1 MARIV
6 IDHSDFTLAF
16 HCPKLAR
23 VLQKA
28 SHNGLTVAGGQ
39 LYSHYSWTGDVL
51 SLRLEKEFGDEKIDP
66 SDISNGGHAQVEHGA
81 PFFFDNTVY
90 RVCLKMKSGRE
101 KPWLDSRFSELEEYF
116 NKEDDGISGSLQ
128 FNNDIGK
135 SDFRFGYLRDG
146 VKCTF
151 AFTFHVLSTKLDYYT
166 DWKGIVDDIEDEYRM
181 LSYDFLKKTYHSFAQ
196 SEDGE
201 TSDMVW
207 WNLFAKHRKDF
218 LDACRLILA
227 RPRLR
232 FRKVDEYRRA
242 DQLKTLT
249 PSLENELA
257 EWYQTASH
265 LYLDAR
271 GAQTKDT
278 PENRFFKYAVETICA
293 KHDVLA
299 QRVMY
304 ESDRIASGGGD
315 AGSGKAKK
323 LKRLNQETEEIA
335 HVLLRIKN
343 NPFFRGIG
351 KFEGLRQVSL
361 VLQRAPG
368 YAAMMRTY
376 AILNALYDLQ
386 DGLYG
391 LETKNIA
398 DLYELWCFIEVKN
411 QVAAALGVPQKAI
424 KHTNRT
430 EMGNWFGE
438 DPKKGKQS
446 CVVIESEDKTVK
458 LEVLYNAAAVF
469 SGKSGIEHTV
479 APTGGEQK
487 PDIIMRLVRD
497 YGSCKAFKLTYI
509 FDAKY
514 RLDDETAVNGVGAP
528 PADAINQLHRYRDA
542 IYYGEIKGDNLD
554 DAVIKKEV
562 IGGYILFPGFGN
574 EAEIKEST
582 LYKSIAK
589 VNIGALPLRP
599 GYEVGQKFLCEFIKG
614 LVSKSTEDHLVGTK
628 SQATKG
634 TVNLIDDLPMQMST
648 IGIHIVTF
656 HYERPKTSKNLE
668 ARIKDGGWCPCAV
681 PVGFEGKKIRVL
693 FVGSTLNGK
702 MYRVKVEDAD
712 HLKVNQSAGDVQGFP
727 EFADCE
733 FKDPNYAVWKVEPM

>member
-6 IDHSDFTLAF
+6 IEHNDFRLTF
-16 HCPKLAR
+16 HCPKLAK

-28 SHNGLTVAGGQ
+28 NHNGLTVAGGQ

-51 SLRLEKEFGDEKIDP
+51 SVRLEKEFGDEKIDP

-90 RVCLKMKSGRE
+90 RVRLKMKSGRE

-151 AFTFHVLSTKLDYYT
+151 AFTFHVLSTKLDYHT

-257 EWYQTASH
+257 EWRNTASH

-278 PENRFFKYAVETICA
+278 PENRFFKYAVETISA
-293 KHDVLA
+293 KHSVLA

-304 ESDRIASGGGD
+304 ESDRIASDGSE

-323 LKRLNQETEEIA
+323 LKRLNQETGETAQE
-335 HVLLRIKN
+335 LLRIKN

-497 YGSCKAFKLTYI
+497 YGSNKAFKLTYI

-542 IYYGEIKGDNLD
+542 IYYGEIKGGNLD
-554 DAVIKKEV
+554 DADIKKEV
-562 IGGYILFPGFGN
+562 IGGYILFPGSGN

-599 GYEVGQKFLCEFIKG
+599 GYEVGQKFLCEFIRG

-681 PVGFEGKKIRVL
+681 PVGFDGKKIRVL

-702 MYRVKVEDAD
+702 MYRVKIEDTD
-712 HLKVNQSAGDVQGFP
+712 HLKVNQSAVDVQGFP

>member
-6 IDHSDFTLAF
+6 IEHSDFTLTF
-16 HCPKLAR
+16 HCPKLAK
-23 VLQKA
+23 VFQKA
-28 SHNGLTVAGGQ
+28 NHNGLTVAGGQ

-51 SLRLEKEFGDEKIDP
+51 SVKLEKESGDEKVDP
-66 SDISNGGHAQVEHGA
+66 SEISSGGHAQVEHGA

-90 RVCLKMKSGRE
+90 RVRLKMKTSTGCE

-116 NKEDDGISGSLQ
+116 SKEDDGLSGSLQ

-135 SDFRFGYLRDG
+135 SDFRFGYLRG
-146 VKCTF
+146 GAKCTF
-151 AFTFHVLSTKLDYYT
+151 AFTFHVLSTKLDYHT

-201 TSDMVW
+201 TSDMIW
-207 WNLFAKHRKDF
+207 WNLFAKHRKEF

-242 DQLKTLT
+242 DQLKMLT
-249 PSLENELA
+249 PALENELA
-257 EWYQTASH
+257 EWRNTASH

-278 PENRFFKYAVETICA
+278 PENRFFKYAVETISA
-293 KHDVLA
+293 KHSVLA

-304 ESDRIASGGGD
+304 ESDRIASD
-315 AGSGKAKK
+315 RSEAGSGKAKK
-323 LKRLNQETEEIA
+323 LKRLNQETEETA
-335 HVLLRIKN
+335 QELLRIKN

-411 QVAAALGVPQKAI
+411 QVAAALGVPRKAI

-497 YGSCKAFKLTYI
+497 YGSSKAFKLTYI

-514 RLDDETAVNGVGAP
+514 RLDDETVVDGVGAP

-542 IYYGEIKGDNLD
+542 IYYGEIKGGALD
-554 DAVIKKEV
+554 DADIKKEV
-562 IGGYILFPGFGN
+562 IGGYILFPGSGT
-574 EAEIKEST
+574 EAEIKETT
-582 LYKSIAK
+582 LYKSISK

-599 GYEVGQKFLCEFIKG
+599 GYETGRKFLCEFIKG

-634 TVNLIDDLPMQMST
+634 TEMIQEDMADPTNVVQIIRYKKGLTKEVIQSEKICPCEVCICQ
-648 IGIHIVTF
+648 HP
-656 HYERPKTSKNLE
+656 E
-668 ARIKDGGWCPCAV
+668 RIKLLVFPH
-681 PVGFEGKKIRVL
+681 VG
-693 FVGSTLNGK
+693 
-702 MYRVKVEDAD
+702 
-712 HLKVNQSAGDVQGFP
+712 AGDAFVVKGRYNGPIDLKQ
-727 EFADCE
+727 
-733 FKDPNYAVWKVEPM
+733 FKEDHTAFSGLDLLTDKVYFWAVEPLA

>member
-6 IDHSDFTLAF
+6 IEHNDFRLTF
-16 HCPKLAR
+16 HCPKLAK

-28 SHNGLTVAGGQ
+28 NHNGLTVAGGQ

-51 SLRLEKEFGDEKIDP
+51 SVRLEKEFGDEKIDP

-90 RVCLKMKSGRE
+90 RVRLKMKSGRE

-151 AFTFHVLSTKLDYYT
+151 AFTFHVLSTKLDYHT

-257 EWYQTASH
+257 EWRNTASH

-278 PENRFFKYAVETICA
+278 PENRFFKYAVETISA
-293 KHDVLA
+293 KHSVLA

-304 ESDRIASGGGD
+304 ESDRIASDGSE

-323 LKRLNQETEEIA
+323 LKRLNQETGETAQE
-335 HVLLRIKN
+335 LLRIKN

-497 YGSCKAFKLTYI
+497 YGSNKAFKLTYI

-514 RLDDETAVNGVGAP
+514 RLDDETVVDGVGAP
-528 PADAINQLHRYRDA
+528 PVDAINQLHRYRDA
-542 IYYGEIKGDNLD
+542 IYYGEIRGGTLD
-554 DAVIKKEV
+554 DADIKKEV
-562 IGGYILFPGFGN
+562 IGGYILFPGSGT
-574 EAEIKEST
+574 EAEIKETT

-599 GYEVGQKFLCEFIKG
+599 GYEMGRKFLCEFIKG

-634 TVNLIDDLPMQMST
+634 TEMIQEDMADPANVVQ
-648 IGIHIVTF
+648 IVRYKKGLTKEVIQSEMICPCEVCICQ
-656 HYERPKTSKNLE
+656 HPE
-668 ARIKDGGWCPCAV
+668 RIKLLVFPH
-681 PVGFEGKKIRVL
+681 VG
-693 FVGSTLNGK
+693 
-702 MYRVKVEDAD
+702 
-712 HLKVNQSAGDVQGFP
+712 AGDAFVVKGRYNGPIDLKQ
-727 EFADCE
+727 
-733 FKDPNYAVWKVEPM
+733 FKEDHAAFSGLDLQTDEVYFWAVEPLA

>member
-1 MARIV
+1 MARLV
-6 IDHSDFTLAF
+6 IEHNDFTLTF

-28 SHNGLTVAGGQ
+28 IHNGLTVAGGQ
-39 LYSHYSWTGDVL
+39 LYSHYSWTGDVQ
-51 SLRLEKEFGDEKIDP
+51 SVKLEKDTGDEDVEA
-66 SDISNGGHAQVEHGA
+66 SVISAGGHAQVEQGS

-90 RVCLKMKSGRE
+90 RVQLKMKTSAGCE
-101 KPWLDSRFSELEEYF
+101 KPWLDSRFAELEEYF
-116 NKEDDGISGSLQ
+116 SREDDRLSGSLQ

-135 SDFRFGYLRDG
+135 SDFRFGYLRG
-146 VKCTF
+146 GIKCIF
-151 AFTFHVLSTKLDYYT
+151 SFTFHVLSTKLDYHT
-166 DWKGIVDDIEDEYRM
+166 DWKGIVEDIEDEYRM
-181 LSYDFLKKTYHSFAQ
+181 LSYDFLKKTYHSFAHDA
-196 SEDGE
+196 DGE

-218 LDACRLILA
+218 IDACRLILA

-242 DQLKTLT
+242 DQLKMLT
-249 PSLENELA
+249 PALENELA
-257 EWYQTASH
+257 EWRGVGSH

-271 GAQTKDT
+271 GSQTKDT
-278 PENRFFKYAVETICA
+278 PENRFFKYAVETISR
-293 KHDVLA
+293 KHDALA
-299 QRVMY
+299 RRVSY
-304 ESDRIASGGGD
+304 EAARVTADGEESEGRKK
-315 AGSGKAKK
+315 KADK
-323 LKRLNQETEEIA
+323 LRKLNHEAEETTKD
-335 HVLLRIKN
+335 LLSIKN

-368 YAAMMRTY
+368 YAAMMRIY

-411 QVAAALGVPQKAI
+411 QVAAALGVPQKSI

-487 PDIIMRLVRD
+487 PDIVMRLVRD
-497 YGSCKAFKLTYI
+497 YGRSKAFKLTYI

-514 RLDDETAVNGVGAP
+514 RLDDENAVGGVGAP
-528 PADAINQLHRYRDA
+528 PVEAINQLHRYRDA
-542 IYYGEIKGDNLD
+542 IYYGEIKNGSVD
-554 DAVIKKEV
+554 DADIKKEV
-562 IGGYILFPGFGN
+562 IGGYILFPGSGT
-574 EAEIKEST
+574 EAEIKATT
-582 LYKSIAK
+582 LYKSIDK

-599 GYEVGQKFLCEFIKG
+599 GYEVGRKFLCEFIKG
-614 LVSKSTEDHLVGTK
+614 LVAKSTDDHLVGTR

-634 TVNLIDDLPMQMST
+634 TELIQEDMADPANVIQ
-648 IGIHIVTF
+648 IVRYKKGLTKEVIQSEKICPCEVCVCP
-656 HYERPKTSKNLE
+656 HPE
-668 ARIKDGGWCPCAV
+668 RIKLLVFPH
-681 PVGFEGKKIRVL
+681 VG
-693 FVGSTLNGK
+693 
-702 MYRVKVEDAD
+702 
-712 HLKVNQSAGDVQGFP
+712 AGDAFVVKGRFNGPISLTQ
-727 EFADCE
+727 
-733 FKDPNYAVWKVEPM
+733 FKIDHAAFSGLDLHTDKVYFWIVEPLS